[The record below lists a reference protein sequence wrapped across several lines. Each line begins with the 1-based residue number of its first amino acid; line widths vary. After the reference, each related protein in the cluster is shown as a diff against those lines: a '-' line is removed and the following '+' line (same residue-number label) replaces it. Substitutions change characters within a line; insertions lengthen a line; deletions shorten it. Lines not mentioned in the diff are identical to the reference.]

1 MSLYHKDVFLPR
13 RIRESFLQLTR
24 NGHGI
29 QTLVASRHAENAAKT
44 DRYGVIDLPSQMTF
58 DTMEIVEI
66 EHDGNKC
73 VKAVIREVGQEKN
86 RVFVL
91 MPICLGQWL
100 VKTVWWNLASD
111 NHRTLNRSVYAKANI

>member
-1 MSLYHKDVFLPR
+1 MPLYHRDVFMPR

-29 QTLVASRHAENAAKT
+29 QVLIASCHAENAAKN

-58 DTMEIVEI
+58 DTMEIIEI
-66 EHDGNKC
+66 EHDGKKC

-86 RVFVL
+86 IVFVV

-100 VKTVWWNLASD
+100 IKTVWYNLASD
-111 NHRTLNRSVYAKANI
+111 KHHTLKRHLYTTQG